1 MRWQWHILFLN
12 YYFRLQAL
20 LIQCV
25 TWHLFFLFFLKM
37 CISCVYLV
45 IQRFCVVK
53 GIQWIIIEITKTPV
67 PLGKKAVWPCQQS
80 ACVGSGTTINT
91 GFHPLGSQR
100 KRHTH
105 WSTNFYIT
113 HKVINSFL
121 ERKSI
126 PLRLRFVPIILMIWT
141 GTKVKTLTTSSLAA
155 FFLL

>member
-1 MRWQWHILFLN
+1 MRHLAFGFL
-12 YYFRLQAL
+12 
-20 LIQCV
+20 V
-25 TWHLFFLFFLKM
+25 FFLKM

-67 PLGKKAVWPCQQS
+67 PLGKKAVWPSQQS
-80 ACVGSGTTINT
+80 ACVGSGTTINA

-126 PLRLRFVPIILMIWT
+126 PLRLRFVPIILNRNKGENTWQPAH
-141 GTKVKTLTTSSLAA
+141 LLSCCSLFYDQL